1 MASSDG
7 KKCCK
12 GCGPGYPTP
21 LEAMEKGQREKL
33 LYTITIQPD
42 LNHPLG
48 DYLST
53 VDVDPESPT
62 YSQVIHRTFTKKTGN
77 ELHHSGWNACSSC
90 YFVKEGEM
98 VPKRDKLVMPSLNSD
113 RIYIVDTGTNPR
125 KPEMFKEIGEEVF
138 RKHNVTAPHTTHCLA
153 DGNIMISTM
162 GDSEG
167 NAKGDFI
174 LFNKDFECVGTWTK
188 GKTALCGYDFWY
200 QPYFNTMIS
209 SEWGAPKLF
218 RRGWED
224 SDLDDLTQYGCRL
237 NVYDWTERKLRQTID
252 LGQDGFTPLEIR
264 FLHDPKEPQ
273 GFVGC
278 CLNAKVFHFYKEPD
292 SDKFVATKVI
302 DCYPKKVEGYSSEY
316 VNGMMSDIL
325 LSLNDKFLYF
335 SNWLHGDV
343 RQYDVSD
350 PKNPKL
356 TGQIFL
362 GGKILKDSNVKVIED
377 KELSEQPS
385 PCYIKDRRLYGGPQM
400 LQLSLDGKRLY
411 VSSSLYSPW
420 DKMFYPEMVKNGG
433 TIVQIDCDS
442 VNGGMKLNENFL
454 VDFGKEPHGPT
465 LPHEMRYPGGDCTSD
480 IWLVNE

>member
-1 MASSDG
+1 
-7 KKCCK
+7 
-12 GCGPGYPTP
+12 
-21 LEAMEKGQREKL
+21 
-33 LYTITIQPD
+33 
-42 LNHPLG
+42 
-48 DYLST
+48 
-53 VDVDPESPT
+53 
-62 YSQVIHRTFTKKTGN
+62 
-77 ELHHSGWNACSSC
+77 
-90 YFVKEGEM
+90 M

-420 DKMFYPEMVKNGG
+420 DKMFYPEMSKMVELLYKS
-433 TIVQIDCDS
+433 TVI
-442 VNGGMKLNENFL
+442 L
-454 VDFGKEPHGPT
+454 
-465 LPHEMRYPGGDCTSD
+465 
-480 IWLVNE
+480 